1 MPIAR
6 MFTSSLKD
14 YPIDGFFTAK
24 TYAIVGASN
33 KKGTLGN
40 IIAENFVQKYKG
52 DVVFVNP
59 KGIAA
64 VWVDSRCRRRA
75 VWKEHLQV
83 REGHQPQGGG
93 SCRRGGCQVCCKFGE
108 RAHGEWGEMDHDHHR
123 RFQGVEDP

>member
-1 MPIAR
+1 MPLAR

-59 KGIAA
+59 KGIS
-64 VWVDSRCRRRA
+64 VLLIVSPCRRRI
-75 VWKEHLQV
+75 VWKNNLQE
-83 REGHQPQGGG
+83 RKGH
-93 SCRRGGCQVCCKFGE
+93 
-108 RAHGEWGEMDHDHHR
+108 
-123 RFQGVEDP
+123 

>member
-1 MPIAR
+1 MMFVRRLAAFKPMPFAR
-6 MFTSSLKD
+6 MFASSIKD

-59 KGIAA
+59 KGRA
-64 VWVDSRCRRRA
+64 VLLIVSFRRRRA

-83 REGHQPQGGG
+83 CEGH
-93 SCRRGGCQVCCKFGE
+93 
-108 RAHGEWGEMDHDHHR
+108 
-123 RFQGVEDP
+123 

>member
-1 MPIAR
+1 MMFVRRLAAIKPMPLAR

-59 KGIAA
+59 KGIS
-64 VWVDSRCRRRA
+64 VLLIVSPCRRRI
-75 VWKEHLQV
+75 VWKNNLQE
-83 REGHQPQGGG
+83 RKGH
-93 SCRRGGCQVCCKFGE
+93 
-108 RAHGEWGEMDHDHHR
+108 
-123 RFQGVEDP
+123 